1 MSLAKVTPN
10 LSVKGT
16 SCAKA
21 QAAPYVEREAAHK
34 LPRFCMHDAILTQY
48 ACTPD
53 PKGSG
58 HCPQPRTP

>member
-16 SCAKA
+16 VLRKA

-34 LPRFCMHDAILTQY
+34 PRFRMHGAFPIQY
-48 ACTPD
+48 ACIPD
-53 PKGSG
+53 PKGPG
-58 HCPQPRTP
+58 YCAQPRTH